1 MRQLSALS
9 MTIPVSVFCRAL
21 AWSSVK
27 EPGRVQVRVTVRVSA
42 GVGVGVGVGVRVGFR
57 LGVEVGIGVRVRAG
71 RTKLPAL
78 EDDRRLLREARVEL
92 GGDVVDES
100 AEGAAAHH
108 GGEDGVLGALDVHL
122 DDDVPLVHTGGRG
135 LPLLLDGLAL
145 GQQLDEARE
154 VDRVHVEGGVRVMD
168 VGLSKAPADAGTAT
182 LGAQLNP
189 RNRTRQ

>member
-27 EPGRVQVRVTVRVSA
+27 EPGRVQVRVTVRVRFR
-42 GVGVGVGVGVRVGFR
+42 VRVGVGVRVW
-57 LGVEVGIGVRVRAG
+57 VGVRVRAG

-78 EDDRRLLREARVEL
+78 EDDGRLLREARVEL
-92 GGDVVDES
+92 GGDVVDEP

-108 GGEDGVLGALDVHL
+108 GREDGVLGALDVHL

-154 VDRVHVEGGVRVMD
+154 VDRVHVEGGVRVVD